1 MNLEMYQN
9 EIQKHL
15 LNNVKNQMRYDARI
29 KLGHAP
35 VENKGLEIVSIQGG
49 GIRGNKSGKNNIK
62 TDVSAGY
69 KNTSSY
75 GDNGKDFDV
84 MKDKFESEDHHYD
97 KEDYDSDNGSNSDS
111 DKEDVKGGKFNFVK
125 SLKSVGKA
133 VGEGAK
139 FAGAELAKG
148 LAKEGASQIV
158 KAGVKYMTSAGAE
171 AASEALPAMAEA
183 APVMAEAAPL
193 LLAAGLKIHK
203 DGEPKKKRTLS
214 AKQQRRNALVKKL
227 MQEHNMSLI
236 EASQYIKEHNLSF

>member
-1 MNLEMYQN
+1 MYQN

-15 LNNVKNQMRYDARI
+15 LQNVKNQMRYDNRI
-29 KLGHAP
+29 KLGYAP
-35 VENKGLEIVSIQGG
+35 KDNKGLEIVNVQGG
-49 GIRGNKSGKNNIK
+49 GIRGSTSGKDHVK

-69 KNTSSY
+69 TNTSSY
-75 GDNGKDFDV
+75 GDNPHDFET
-84 MKDKFESEDHHYD
+84 MKDKFESDDHHYNR
-97 KEDYDSDNGSNSDS
+97 DYDSDNGSNSDS
-111 DKEDVKGGKFNFVK
+111 DNEDVKGGKFNFVK

-139 FAGAELAKG
+139 FAGTELAKG
-148 LAKEGASQIV
+148 IAKEGAKEAI
-158 KAGVKYMTSAGAE
+158 KAGMKYMSSAGAE
-171 AASEALPAMAEA
+171 VASEALPAMAEA

-214 AKQQRRNALVKKL
+214 AKQQRRNVLVKKL
-227 MQEHNMSLI
+227 MQEHHMSLI

>member
-111 DKEDVKGGKFNFVK
+111 DKEEVKGGKFNFVK

-139 FAGAELAKG
+139 FAGTELAKG
-148 LAKEGASQIV
+148 VAKEGAKELIKS
-158 KAGVKYMTSAGAE
+158 GMKYMSSAGAE
-171 AASEALPAMAEA
+171 VASEALPAVAEA

-193 LLAAGLKIHK
+193 LLAAGIKK
-203 DGEPKKKRTLS
+203 EKKKRVLS
-214 AKQQRRNALVKKL
+214 EKQQRRNELVRKL
-227 MQEHNMSLI
+227 MKEKKMSLA
-236 EASQYIKEHNLSF
+236 EASNHIKHHNLEF